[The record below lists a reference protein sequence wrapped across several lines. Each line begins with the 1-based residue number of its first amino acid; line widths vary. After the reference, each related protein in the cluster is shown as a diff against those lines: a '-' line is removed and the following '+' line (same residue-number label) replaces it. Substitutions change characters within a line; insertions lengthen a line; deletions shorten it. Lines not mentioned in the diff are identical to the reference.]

1 MAQDHDVLVAKA
13 RYCQKKSGLICIHEH
28 EGFDLVFRD
37 ENGALFLVGNIGWHV
52 FGRFCHSRQADS
64 LVLAAHVA
72 LLSFLGF
79 REVLGSDFLH

>member
-1 MAQDHDVLVAKA
+1 
-13 RYCQKKSGLICIHEH
+13 
-28 EGFDLVFRD
+28 
-37 ENGALFLVGNIGWHV
+37 LVGNIGWHV
-52 FGRFCHSRQADS
+52 FGRFCHSHQADS